1 MASRWLSGK
10 ESACYC
16 RRCMFDTWVGKSP
29 WRRKWQPTPVFL
41 PEKSYGQ
48 RGHNW
53 VTKHVPLC
61 VCVCVCHIFNHW
73 SVHGQ
78 LGCFHITRVCMCLFK
93 LVFFFFFSDMYLE
106 VKLLDHMIVLFL
118 VFWGPSILFPTV
130 VAPVYIP
137 TNSVQEFSV
146 GFIFKPF
153 VGWGPSVTCRPNNSL
168 WLPRHKPNI
177 LPLIGQ
183 SWVTWQTWAQLL
195 IRGMKLPSLA

>member
-1 MASRWLSGK
+1 
-10 ESACYC
+10 
-16 RRCMFDTWVGKSP
+16 MFGTWVGKSL

-53 VTKHVPLC
+53 VTKHIPL
-61 VCVCVCHIFNHW
+61 CVCVCHIFNHW

-78 LGCFHITRVCMCLFK
+78 LGCFRITRVCMCLFK
-93 LVFFFFFSDMYLE
+93 LVGFFFFFSVMYLE

-153 VGWGPSVTCRPNNSL
+153 VGCLDEV
-168 WLPRHKPNI
+168 
-177 LPLIGQ
+177 
-183 SWVTWQTWAQLL
+183 WVSHADLTTVCGFLDINL
-195 IRGMKLPSLA
+195 TFFLSLARAGSHGRHGLNYWSEGWNYHHWPRKII